1 MRHLIYAI
9 SIFGF
14 STAAVAQDGELN
26 LVCAGGGS
34 ANKVTS
40 GSVQAWDSNGNYG
53 NATVSGQRSQGF
65 ADQVR
70 LRLDDSAPRIRMP
83 RTMLPTIRGGEDGW
97 FKLKN
102 VEYGE
107 GEITASVAVNAF
119 NNPKLRLDRHTG
131 AISISGKTGDFTGQ
145 CQKFDPQ
152 AIERAF

>member
-14 STAAVAQDGELN
+14 STAAIAQDGELN
-26 LVCAGGGS
+26 LVCAGGGT

-70 LRLDDSAPRIRMP
+70 LRLDDNDPRIRMP
-83 RTMLPTIRGGEDGW
+83 RTMLPTIRGGDDGW
-97 FKLKN
+97 LKLKN

-131 AISISGKTGDFTGQ
+131 TISISGKAGDFTGQ